1 MPVPDA
7 NAVVTTT
14 FSSLPGE
21 AFTTPPAKVMGTANA
36 AIAGNPASS
45 YWVTIWP
52 LAITERPSQG
62 CVIGKGSA
70 PVQGDLSAGECW
82 GGGAAD
88 GPRHLAPF
96 GEHDVG
102 GRGAAV
108 LAEGHLRS
116 QDGSGEDATGGEGVG
131 VEQVAFVVEHVEAHG
146 QGGRGAG

>member
-52 LAITERPSQG
+52 LAIAERPSHG
-62 CVIGKGSA
+62 VAC
-70 PVQGDLSAGECW
+70 
-82 GGGAAD
+82 
-88 GPRHLAPF
+88 
-96 GEHDVG
+96 
-102 GRGAAV
+102 GRGQRPQREISV
-108 LAEGHLRS
+108 PVK
-116 QDGSGEDATGGEGVG
+116 VG
-131 VEQVAFVVEHVEAHG
+131 VVPEADHATWP
-146 QGGRGAG
+146 QAGNVM